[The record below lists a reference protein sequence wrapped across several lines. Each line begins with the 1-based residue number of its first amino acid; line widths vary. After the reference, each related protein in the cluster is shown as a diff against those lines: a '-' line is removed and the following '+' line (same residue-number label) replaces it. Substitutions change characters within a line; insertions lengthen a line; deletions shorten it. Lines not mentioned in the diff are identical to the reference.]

1 MDCYYGNLD
10 PRSVRFPSILLKQ
23 EGEEEKRETGKE
35 MVAMVAIPQ
44 ADLKGTG
51 SRLSAC
57 SLIKLLFCN

>member
-10 PRSVRFPSILLKQ
+10 PRSISFHSILLKK

-44 ADLKGTG
+44 ADLKEAG
-51 SRLSAC
+51 R
-57 SLIKLLFCN
+57 